1 MQPMK
6 YIGERLANNANSK
19 RCLFRSTDL
28 RMLCPNLS
36 DNTFKALMARTVRS
50 GLLMRIS
57 KGIYL
62 CKKAFRPDGLL
73 LFHVVALMR
82 ANQFNYISLETV
94 LSDLGI
100 ISQIPINRIT
110 IMSSGRSN
118 IISCANYGVIEFIHT
133 NQKPAA
139 LVDQLI
145 YDNACGLW
153 RANARLALRDIKVTH
168 RNCDLINWD
177 IANEFI

>member
-6 YIGERLANNANSK
+6 HIGQWLAEHANSDHY
-19 RCLFRSTDL
+19 LFKSTDL
-28 RMLCPNLS
+28 RALCLNLS
-36 DNTFKALMARTVRS
+36 DNAFKT
-50 GLLMRIS
+50 LLNRIVGAGVLIRVC

-62 CKKAFRPDGLL
+62 YKKALPHDGLL
-73 LFHVVALMR
+73 LFHIAALMR
-82 ANQFNYISLETV
+82 ANHFNYISLETV

-118 IISCANYGVIEFIHT
+118 TIRCANYGVIEFIHT
-133 NQKPAA
+133 TQKPAA
-139 LVDQLI
+139 LIDQLV
-145 YDNACGLW
+145 YDKACGLW
-153 RANARLALRDIKVTH
+153 RANAELALKDMKVTH

-177 IANEFI
+177 M